1 LFLIQFVWQF
11 PHFWAIAW
19 VLDEDYKR
27 AGFRLLPSTKQD
39 KASALITLLFTIIL
53 IPVSLM
59 PTIYLMPSGQAFGGN
74 VYTVIALLAGLF
86 FVWQAIQ
93 LYNRR
98 DVASAKRLMYSS
110 FIYLPVM
117 QLALL
122 FDFVVY

>member
-1 LFLIQFVWQF
+1 
-11 PHFWAIAW
+11 
-19 VLDEDYKR
+19 
-27 AGFRLLPSTKQD
+27 
-39 KASALITLLFTIIL
+39 
-53 IPVSLM
+53 M